1 MISVV
6 SPVTLQQHPVTS
18 LAVSFSLHLTDS
30 QLFLWS
36 SWTFEW
42 PSMKNGEET
51 HKQHPEPTL
60 ILPLPP
66 WLTSQISYWNTL
78 KKKPIR
84 MCSSVFKWSPVA
96 IRIVPR
102 SSRVVMWASVII
114 RGLQWY
120 NHYKLDLIQLDRGQC
135 SSNERFVLSHPPV
148 LKWS

>member
-60 ILPLPP
+60 ILPCLHDSPLRSP
-66 WLTSQISYWNTL
+66 TGTHCKIT
-78 KKKPIR
+78 IR

-96 IRIVPR
+96 IRAVPR

-135 SSNERFVLSHPPV
+135 SSSERIVLSHPPV